1 VVSPQRCFIIAE
13 AGVNHDGS
21 VDRALKLIE
30 AAAAAGA
37 DAVKFQTF
45 RAESVVSANTPRAE
59 YQTRN
64 FGEGDQLSMLR
75 ALELPEDVYPALYR
89 RCGELGVEF
98 MSTPF
103 DAESAAM
110 LVRLGMRRIK
120 VGSGEITNL
129 PLLRD
134 LAALGRPLILST
146 GMSTLEEVGEAIRAM
161 KLTPGM
167 LTLLHCTSNY
177 PADPEEVNLHAMA
190 TMRDAFALPVG
201 YSDHTLGTAVS
212 IAAVALGAVVIEK
225 HFTLDRSAPGPDH
238 KASLEPGDLARM
250 IREIRAIERALGD
263 GVKAPAPSEI
273 AVREVARRSVTLLRA
288 VRAGETLAAADLA
301 LRRPAT
307 GIAPRDLEQVV
318 GRRAARALD
327 AGAVLRWEDLQP

>member
-1 VVSPQRCFIIAE
+1 MVSPQRCFIIAE

-21 VDRALKLIE
+21 VERALKLIE
-30 AAAAAGA
+30 TAAAAGA

-45 RAESVVSANTPRAE
+45 HADSLASAHAPRAE
-59 YQTRN
+59 YQARN
-64 FGEGDQLSMLR
+64 LGDGDQLSMLR
-75 ALELPEDVYPALYR
+75 ALELPEDAYPALYR

-103 DAESAAM
+103 DAASAAM

-120 VGSGEITNL
+120 VASGEITNL

-134 LAALGRPLILST
+134 LAAQGRPLILST
-146 GMSTLEEVGEAIRAM
+146 GMSTLEEVGEAIRAVR
-161 KLTPGM
+161 LPPGM

-177 PADPEEVNLHAMA
+177 PADPGEVNLRAMA

-201 YSDHTLGTAVS
+201 YSDHTLGTAVAV
-212 IAAVALGAVVIEK
+212 AAVALGAAVIEK

-250 IREIRAIERALGD
+250 VREIRAIERSLGD

-307 GIAPRDLEQVV
+307 GIAPRDLERVV
-318 GRRAARALD
+318 GRRTARALD